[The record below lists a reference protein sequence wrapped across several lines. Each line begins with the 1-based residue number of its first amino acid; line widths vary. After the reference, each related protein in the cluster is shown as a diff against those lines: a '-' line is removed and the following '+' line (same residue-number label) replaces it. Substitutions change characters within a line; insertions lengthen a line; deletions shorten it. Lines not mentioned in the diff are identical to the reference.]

1 MSPSF
6 ILDPVEQQNAL
17 TVQALVEA
25 SNNLG
30 LTRTEI
36 GRLLEGV
43 PPTDPLVRAQ
53 YDQRV
58 SYQAN
63 EGFDRVRKICRA
75 MFDGG
80 FEGWGL
86 IWHRH
91 AGRNEVL
98 WHVLAKVINNFRTP
112 ILHLFPSYQIAEVE
126 GKEFRTRR
134 RSATRVELTRL
145 KALANHASGLPPGD
159 DRKRLLGEFTSRM
172 NQIEIRCMR
181 LAALNMDSGMTLDD
195 FRQLATPKDR
205 RLQLFAKQTKRY
217 VELQERANKELRD
230 LCNMYE
236 AFKQIIGK
244 DPQLL
249 GEGAGSIDRAK
260 P

>member
-1 MSPSF
+1 VSPSF
-6 ILDPVEQQNAL
+6 ILDPVMQQNAL
-17 TVQALVEA
+17 AVQALIETH
-25 SNNLG
+25 NNTG
-30 LTRTEI
+30 LTRIELAV
-36 GRLLEGV
+36 LLEGP
-43 PPTDPLVRAQ
+43 PPTDPQARAQ

-58 SYQAN
+58 NDQASA
-63 EGFDRVRKICRA
+63 GFDRVRKICRA

-91 AGRNEVL
+91 LGRQEIR

-112 ILHLFPSYQIAEVE
+112 ILHFFPAQHIAETE

-134 RSATRVELTRL
+134 RSATRIEVSRL
-145 KALANHASGLPPGD
+145 KALENFAHTLPDGS
-159 DRKRLLGEFTSRM
+159 DRKKLLAEFTSRM
-172 NQIEIRCMR
+172 NEIEIRCMR
-181 LAALNMDSGMTLDD
+181 LAALNMDSGMTLSD

-217 VELQERANKELRD
+217 VDLQDRANKELHD
-230 LCNMYE
+230 LCDMYE
-236 AFKQIIGK
+236 AFKRILGR
-244 DPQLL
+244 DPKLI
-249 GEGAGSIDRAK
+249 GEGAGPIDRAN